1 MDLNHDKQIQSLLCY
16 RYTIGQGNN
25 VKLEHFNTESRNCAW
40 LRPAIRPPSPGL
52 RRAGNPRSAIRN

>member
-1 MDLNHDKQIQSLLCY
+1 
-16 RYTIGQGNN
+16 